1 MSIQDPRF
9 QKFLAASGLKSN
21 PEDVRNEPLFD
32 SLSERIMLVER
43 QGPTAI
49 IWADLARDAL
59 ELLCEHSRD
68 FSVVC
73 WGAVGLA
80 RSEGASGLALGLAMV
95 RHMVEAEWEVFFP
108 PIQRMRQR
116 RGSVMWLVTQLAR
129 VLPQSLGD
137 HAHNQSVQ
145 LAATEALGLDGAI
158 GEKMPDAPSL
168 RELLAPLKA
177 LAREVAEQQ
186 SSIEADTQEAAGP
199 DAQEAAPD
207 QTGSEHS
214 TAPSAVDD
222 QTPPSVQPVV
232 NPPSLATS
240 GGPPVKQD
248 VAPLNAPDMADYDA
262 THDNVVSRCQTTTR
276 ALALA
281 FLERNPADW
290 RAYTLLGA
298 ITWLAVTDLPAADAK
313 GQTLLML
320 PSQTRRDDIAAM
332 EAAGNGPELVVALAQ
347 VLSASGL
354 FWFDGHFKLY
364 RTLHNLAASD
374 AKGAWKTCSDIVA
387 GNARAFIRRM
397 PEVLNFSFQD
407 GTPFASGMARSW
419 LLPTEQAADAAEA
432 STAAPQSSSADESAQ
447 CARALLAAGDEDG
460 AFALLAEHARTGE
473 GGRERFK
480 ARLLLSRLCLDVGQY
495 VVAAAMLD
503 VLMAEA
509 DAKALS
515 AWEPQMWSELNR
527 QRYWCAVMAPP
538 QVETSSEKAA
548 TQALTALARTDPV
561 DAIRL
566 ARDREA
572 RKK

>member
-32 SLSERIMLVER
+32 SLSERIRLVER

-59 ELLCEHSRD
+59 ELLCEQSRD

-95 RHMVEAEWEVFFP
+95 KHMVEVEWEGIFP

-116 RGSVMWLVTQLAR
+116 RGSIVWLVTQLAR
-129 VLPQSLGD
+129 VLPQSLVD
-137 HAHNQSVQ
+137 RAQNESLQ
-145 LAATEALGLDGAI
+145 LAASEGSSLDVAI

-168 RELLAPLKA
+168 RELLTPLKA
-177 LAREVAEQQ
+177 LAREMAEQQ
-186 SSIEADTQEAAGP
+186 SSSATDTKEAAVS

-207 QTGSEHS
+207 QTEQEDSP
-214 TAPSAVDD
+214 AQNAVDD
-222 QTPPSVQPVV
+222 KTPQSVQPVI
-232 NPPSLATS
+232 NPPSPATP
-240 GGPPVKQD
+240 GGQSVKPD
-248 VAPLNAPDMADYDA
+248 MAPLNAPDMADYDA

-320 PSQTRRDDIAAM
+320 PSQTRRDDIAAI
-332 EAAGNGPELVVALAQ
+332 EAAGNGQEVVVALAQ

-354 FWFDGHFKLY
+354 FWFDGYFKLY
-364 RTLHNLAASD
+364 RALHSLAASD
-374 AKGAWKTCSDIVA
+374 AKGAWKTCADIVT
-387 GNARAFIRRM
+387 GNVRAFIRRM

-419 LLPTEQAADAAEA
+419 LLPAEQAAGAP
-432 STAAPQSSSADESAQ
+432 TVAPQDAGADASAQ
-447 CARALLAAGDEDG
+447 RARALLEEGDEDG

-503 VLMAEA
+503 VLKAEA

-527 QRYWCAVMAPP
+527 QRYRCAVMAPP

-548 TQALTALARTDPV
+548 TQALTALALTDPV

-566 ARDREA
+566 ARDRETH
-572 RKK
+572 KK